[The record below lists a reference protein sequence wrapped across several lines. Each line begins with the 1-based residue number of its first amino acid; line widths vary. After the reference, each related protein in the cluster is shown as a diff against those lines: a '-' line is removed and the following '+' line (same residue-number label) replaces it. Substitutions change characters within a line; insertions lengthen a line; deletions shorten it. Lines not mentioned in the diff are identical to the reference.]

1 MACCNK
7 GKPKSS
13 LESERDREQRSIAR
27 RELAK
32 QNAAET
38 KALLSQR
45 RAENI
50 RIIREQRQA
59 RGR

>member
-1 MACCNK
+1 MACCGK
-7 GKPKSS
+7 GQPKSS
-13 LESERDREQRSIAR
+13 LESERDREQRAIAR